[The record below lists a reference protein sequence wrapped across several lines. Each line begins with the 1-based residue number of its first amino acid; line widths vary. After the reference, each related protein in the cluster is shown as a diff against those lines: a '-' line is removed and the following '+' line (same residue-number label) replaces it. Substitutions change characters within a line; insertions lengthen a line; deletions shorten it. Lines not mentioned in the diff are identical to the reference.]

1 MKLTLFN
8 GLARDLAD
16 HLVNELSW
24 GQFKDGAPK
33 EESNVLQRGNAFE
46 KYCADFV
53 SDRVPEKFDFTR
65 VTSIHVAV
73 VRKPTLKNAFV
84 KIVVDGKTFSGK
96 QLTLLS

>member
-24 GQFKDGAPK
+24 GRFKDGPPK
-33 EESNVLQRGNAFE
+33 EDVNVLERGTPFE
-46 KYCADFV
+46 QYCADFV
-53 SDRVPEKFDFTR
+53 KDRVPERFDFAR
-65 VTSIHVAV
+65 VTSIQVAV

-84 KIVVDGKTFSGK
+84 KIVVEGNTFSGK
-96 QLTLLS
+96 QLVML